1 MQQAHMATHI
11 AALHLKIRYD
21 LVEAAVLQVML
32 EGLRIEGVTTELLVG
47 GIEYAL

>member
-1 MQQAHMATHI
+1 M
-11 AALHLKIRYD
+11 RYD

-32 EGLRIEGVTTELLVG
+32 EGLRVEGVTTELLVG